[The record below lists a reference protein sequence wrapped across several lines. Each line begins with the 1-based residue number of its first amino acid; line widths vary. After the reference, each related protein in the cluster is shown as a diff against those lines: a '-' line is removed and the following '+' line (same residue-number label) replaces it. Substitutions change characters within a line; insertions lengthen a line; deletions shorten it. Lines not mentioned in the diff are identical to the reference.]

1 MKELAK
7 ILTENKLKISTAE
20 SCTGGL
26 IAGEIT
32 SVSGSSE
39 FFDMSVVTYANS
51 AKQKLLDVCEDT
63 LKIYG
68 AVSQQTASEMV
79 NGISRMSGADVCI
92 AVTGLAG
99 PGGGT
104 DEKPVGLVYVATK
117 VFDKINVNK
126 YNFDGNRD
134 EIRRQ
139 TVNAAI
145 KDVKQMILNEIRR

>member
-39 FFDMSVVTYANS
+39 FFDLSVVTYANE
-51 AKQKLLDVCEDT
+51 AKMKLINVSEDT
-63 LKIYG
+63 LKTYG
-68 AVSQQTASEMV
+68 AVSEQTAYEMV
-79 NGISRMSGADVCI
+79 KGISDLSGAETCI

-104 DEKPVGLVYVATK
+104 TEKPVGLVYVATK
-117 VFDKINVNK
+117 VFDKINVKK

-134 EIRRQ
+134 EIRLK
-139 TVNAAI
+139 TVNDAI
-145 KDVKQMILNEIRR
+145 NDIKQMILNEIRR